1 MSAASLPPFFHLGF
15 RSILSIRNI
24 RIIPITLITLSALI
38 ALIAL
43 TIPVIHSCLEHPFF
57 DAALGDESLLH
68 GDEQLVEHIHRL
80 MNQRDA

>member
-24 RIIPITLITLSALI
+24 RIIPITLIT
-38 ALIAL
+38 LIAL